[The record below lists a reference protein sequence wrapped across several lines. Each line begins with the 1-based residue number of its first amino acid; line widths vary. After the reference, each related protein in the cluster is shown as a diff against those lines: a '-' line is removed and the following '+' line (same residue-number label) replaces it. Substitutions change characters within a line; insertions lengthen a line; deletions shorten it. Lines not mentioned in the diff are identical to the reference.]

1 MKQLLIGALLIGALQ
16 TNAQICSRTGSF
28 QGTDVN
34 VVGTAKFIQD
44 GSTKTIELG
53 TDFLSDSGP
62 DLDVYLSPDPN
73 PVANGIKL
81 EALTSLSG
89 TQTYDVPV
97 GIEITDYEYVVVHCT
112 QYNHLYGYALLSTP
126 SGNCSLALGTDD
138 AKLLENFKLIQSDK
152 GIDFTSDNVLS
163 NPSVKVY
170 DLAGKLVLEANTVS
184 ETLLVKDS
192 GIYFVM
198 VSSIEGNF
206 QQKVYV
212 K

>member
-1 MKQLLIGALLIGALQ
+1 MKQLLMGALLIGALH
-16 TNAQICSRTGSF
+16 TNAQTCTRTGSF
-28 QGTDVN
+28 QGTDVS
-34 VVGTAKFIQD
+34 VVGTATFIQN

-97 GIEITDYEYVVVHCT
+97 GIEINDYEYIVVHCT
-112 QYNHLYGYALLSTP
+112 QYNHLYGYALLNTA

-138 AKLLENFKLIQSDK
+138 AKSLKNFKLVQSDK
-152 GIDFTSDNVLS
+152 GISFISENELS
-163 NPSVKVY
+163 KPSVKIY
-170 DLAGKLVLEANTVS
+170 DLNGKLVLETNTVS
-184 ETLLVKDS
+184 KTLLIKDS
-192 GIYFVM
+192 GIYFVT
-198 VSSIEGNF
+198 VSASEGGF
-206 QQKVYV
+206 KQRVFV